1 MSGAL
6 LPRDACEV
14 SIREPPLRPPGHASE
29 RVVILAIL
37 GLRGELLVVRRFHPV
52 DAIEPQPPVEDGV
65 QVVDQGVLVALD
77 VQI

>member
-6 LPRDACEV
+6 LPSDGSEV
-14 SIREPPLRPPGHASE
+14 IIRKPALRAPRHGGE
-29 RVVILAIL
+29 REKILAIL
-37 GLRGELLVVRRFHPV
+37 GLCGELFVAGRFHPV

>member
-6 LPRDACEV
+6 LPSDGSKV
-14 SIREPPLRPPGHASE
+14 IIREPALRAPRHGGE
-29 RVVILAIL
+29 REKILAIL
-37 GLRGELLVVRRFHPV
+37 GLCGELFVVLRFYPV
-52 DAIEPQPPVEDGV
+52 DAIEPQPPVEHGV

>member
-6 LPRDACEV
+6 LPSDGSKVIVRKPALRAPRHGGE
-14 SIREPPLRPPGHASE
+14 REK
-29 RVVILAIL
+29 ILAIL
-37 GLRGELLVVRRFHPV
+37 GLCGELFVVLRFYPV
-52 DAIEPQPPVEDGV
+52 DAIKPQPPVEDGV

>member
-1 MSGAL
+1 VSGAL
-6 LPRDACEV
+6 LPSDGSKV
-14 SIREPPLRPPGHASE
+14 IIRKPALRAPRHGGE
-29 RVVILAIL
+29 REKILSIL
-37 GLRGELLVVRRFHPV
+37 GLCGELFVARRFHPV